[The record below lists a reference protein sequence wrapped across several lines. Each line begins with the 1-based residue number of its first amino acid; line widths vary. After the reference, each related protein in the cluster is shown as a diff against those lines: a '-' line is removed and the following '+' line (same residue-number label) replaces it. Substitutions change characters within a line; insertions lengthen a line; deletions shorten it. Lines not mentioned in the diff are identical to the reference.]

1 VCNKLPRRMFFCSCN
16 LLKLLL
22 LRFILSLY
30 FLFKCLCP
38 PCISCIKC
46 SLHPRLFW
54 PYFMSYRAS
63 LPNDCVSLSFSTDGH
78 VSPQQVVHDATFC
91 GMTRTLAPDARMT
104 WTLCLIVR
112 GWHEI
117 WYQISEGCNEL
128 LGLVVW
134 GWHEFLN
141 EKLRDDMN
149 CGMTCCANV
158 LYWD

>member
-1 VCNKLPRRMFFCSCN
+1 VCNELPRRMFFVLVICWSYCYWG
-16 LLKLLL
+16 
-22 LRFILSLY
+22 SY
-30 FLFKCLCP
+30 Y
-38 PCISCIKC
+38 PCTFYSNVYVLPAYLVSNVHCIPAYSDLISC
-46 SLHPRLFW
+46 HPH
-54 PYFMSYRAS
+54 AS
-63 LPNDCVSLSFSTDGH
+63 LPNDCVSLSFITDGH